1 MPFPPRDPLSIRPP
15 RATDLD
21 AANQA
26 ARSGPDLNAAQAAA
40 AAHGD
45 SPLLIVAGAGSGKTR
60 TLVHRVAALV
70 ARGVPPGRILLLT
83 FTRRAAQE
91 MLDRAERLA
100 GGATQRVQGGTFHGI
115 AHRILRRYG
124 PSAGLPRD
132 FTIMDSADA
141 ADLMGIA
148 RTSLGYGEPR
158 GKTLAGPID
167 GPARRFPRA
176 ETCVTVYSR
185 QVNSDRPVSDLLEEG
200 WPHFVA
206 WAGDLERI
214 FTEYVRRKTDANLL
228 DYDDLLLSL
237 ALLLEHGGEVG
248 DRIRH
253 DYDHVLVDEYQDTNP
268 LQARILRGLCPHGRI
283 TVVGDDAQSIYAF
296 RGATIDNIMTFP
308 AEFAGTTIVTLEQ
321 NYRSTAP
328 LLDTSNT
335 LISRATYRYTKELW
349 TERTG
354 GEPPWLVTVRDEREQ
369 TRFIV
374 DRLLELHEE
383 GTPLREIAVLV
394 RAGYLSADLEI
405 ELSNRRIP
413 YEKWGGLK
421 FLEAAHIKDVLAFL
435 RLLDNP
441 QDEVSW
447 YRLLRLLPGV
457 GDTTARTAVELL
469 AAHGW
474 QPRVLGAV
482 RASSRAAPGLAALG
496 ALLEGMRSAASPVPT
511 SEEIAMIRRLYDR
524 LLVDTYD
531 EPAPR
536 LADLDQLEIIAV
548 SYPSRTEFLA
558 ALALEPPAAT
568 QDLAV
573 GGDEDSDALIISTV
587 HSAKGREWDAVFI
600 PWTVDGV
607 YPMARSAGNEDAV
620 DEERRL
626 LYVAMTRARDHLCLV
641 YPLQSYPSRM
651 GADYSYGQLS
661 RFLDEGVRRTMQ
673 RVALGPDGGLPSLM
687 SGAPLP
693 ERAAVDLRALL
704 RGRVGL
710 PAPNDSPQSPSE

>member
-1 MPFPPRDPLSIRPP
+1 MAPNAREPESLHLRTTRPRDLEPASRPG
-15 RATDLD
+15 AD
-21 AANQA
+21 
-26 ARSGPDLNAAQAAA
+26 GPALNAAQAAA
-40 AAHGD
+40 AAHGNG
-45 SPLLIVAGAGSGKTR
+45 PLLIVAGAGSGKTR

-70 ARGVPPGRILLLT
+70 ERGVPPERILLLT

-100 GGATQRVQGGTFHGI
+100 GGAARRVQGGTFHGT
-115 AHRILRRYG
+115 AHRVLRRYG
-124 PSAGLPRD
+124 PAAGLPRD
-132 FTIMDSADA
+132 FSIMDA
-141 ADLMGIA
+141 ADASDLMSIA
-148 RTSLGYGEPR
+148 RTALGYGEPR
-158 GKTLAGPID
+158 AKQHAGPLD

-176 ETCVTVYSR
+176 ETCVTLYSR
-185 QVNSDRPVSDLLEEG
+185 QVNTDRPVADLLEEG
-200 WPHFVA
+200 WPHFLA

-214 FTEYVRRKTDANLL
+214 FADYVRRKTDANLL

-248 DRIRH
+248 ERIRG

-268 LQARILRGLCPHGRI
+268 LQARILRALCPHGRI
-283 TVVGDDAQSIYAF
+283 TAVGDDAQSIYAF
-296 RGATIDNIMTFP
+296 RGATIDNIMAFP
-308 AEFAGTTIVTLEQ
+308 AQFAGTTIITLEQ

-328 LLDTSNT
+328 ILHASNT
-335 LISRATYRYTKELW
+335 VISRATTRYTKQLW
-349 TERTG
+349 TDRDG
-354 GEPPWLVTVRDEREQ
+354 GELPWLVTVRDEREQ

-394 RAGYLSADLEI
+394 RAGYLSADLEV
-405 ELSNRRIP
+405 ELANRRIP

-457 GDTTARTAVELL
+457 GDTTARTAVETL
-469 AAHGW
+469 ARHGW
-474 QPRVLGAV
+474 QPLALGSV

-496 ALLEGMRSAASPVPT
+496 ALLEGLRTAPPPAPPG
-511 SEEIAMIRRLYDR
+511 EEIMAVRRLYDR
-524 LLVDTYD
+524 LLVETYD
-531 EPAPR
+531 DPQPR
-536 LADLDQLEIIAV
+536 LADLDQLAIIAAG
-548 SYPSRTEFLA
+548 YATRTDLLA

-573 GGDEDSDALIISTV
+573 GGDEETDALIISTV
-587 HSAKGREWDAVFI
+587 HSAKGREWDAVFV
-600 PWTVDGV
+600 PWTVDGI
-607 YPMARSAGNEDAV
+607 YPMARSAGNDEAV
-620 DEERRL
+620 EEERRL

-651 GADYSYGQLS
+651 AADYSYGQLS

-673 RVALGPDGGLPSLM
+673 RVTLGPDGVAATHQL
-687 SGAPLP
+687 APMP
-693 ERAAVDLRALL
+693 PRPQVDLRALL

-710 PAPNDSPQSPSE
+710 PAPEEP

>member
-1 MPFPPRDPLSIRPP
+1 MAPNREPEPLQLRTTRPRDLEPSP
-15 RATDLD
+15 
-21 AANQA
+21 
-26 ARSGPDLNAAQAAA
+26 RSGAEGPALNAAQAAA

-45 SPLLIVAGAGSGKTR
+45 GPLLIVAGAGSGKTR
-60 TLVHRVAALV
+60 TLVHRVASLV
-70 ARGVPPGRILLLT
+70 DRGVPPERILLLT

-100 GGATQRVQGGTFHGI
+100 GGAARRVQGGTFHGT
-115 AHRILRRYG
+115 AHRVLRRYG
-124 PSAGLPRD
+124 PAAGLPRD
-132 FTIMDSADA
+132 FSIMDSADA
-141 ADLMGIA
+141 SDLMSIA
-148 RTSLGYGEPR
+148 RTALGYGDPR
-158 GKTLAGPID
+158 GKQHGGPLD

-176 ETCVTVYSR
+176 ETCVTLYSR
-185 QVNSDRPVSDLLEEG
+185 QVNTDRPVADLLEEG
-200 WPHFVA
+200 WPHFLA

-214 FTEYVRRKTDANLL
+214 FADYVRRKTDANLL

-248 DRIRH
+248 DRIRG
-253 DYDHVLVDEYQDTNP
+253 DFDHVLVDEYQDTNP
-268 LQARILRGLCPHGRI
+268 LQARILRAMCPHGRI
-283 TVVGDDAQSIYAF
+283 TAVGDDAQSIYAF
-296 RGATIDNIMTFP
+296 RGATIHNIMEFP
-308 AEFAGTTIVTLEQ
+308 AQFAGTTIITLEQ

-328 LLDTSNT
+328 ILHASNT
-335 LISRATYRYTKELW
+335 VISRATTRYTKQLW
-349 TERTG
+349 TDRDG
-354 GEPPWLVTVRDEREQ
+354 GELPWLVTVRDEREQ

-374 DRLLELHEE
+374 DRLLELHDE

-394 RAGYLSADLEI
+394 RAGYLSADLEV
-405 ELSNRRIP
+405 ELANRRIP

-457 GDTTARTAVELL
+457 GDTTARTAVETL
-469 AAHGW
+469 ARHGW
-474 QPRVLGAV
+474 QPLVLGSV

-496 ALLEGMRSAASPVPT
+496 ALLEGLRTAPPPSPPG
-511 SEEIAMIRRLYDR
+511 EEIMAVRRLYDR
-524 LLVDTYD
+524 LLVETYD
-531 EPAPR
+531 DPQPR
-536 LADLDQLEIIAV
+536 LADLDQLAIIAAG
-548 SYPSRTEFLA
+548 YGTRTDLLA

-573 GGDEDSDALIISTV
+573 GGDDETDALIISTV
-587 HSAKGREWDAVFI
+587 HSAKGREWDAVFV
-600 PWTVDGV
+600 PWTVDGI
-607 YPMARSAGNEDAV
+607 YPMARSAGNDDAIE
-620 DEERRL
+620 EERRL

-651 GADYSYGQLS
+651 AADYSYGQLS

-673 RVALGPDGGLPSLM
+673 RVTLGPDGTAATHAL
-687 SGAPLP
+687 APLP
-693 ERAAVDLRALL
+693 PRPNVDLRALL

-710 PAPNDSPQSPSE
+710 PAPEEP

>member
-1 MPFPPRDPLSIRPP
+1 MAPNAREPESLHLRAPRPHALDTAPAR
-15 RATDLD
+15 D
-21 AANQA
+21 AA
-26 ARSGPDLNAAQAAA
+26 GPALNAAQAAA

-45 SPLLIVAGAGSGKTR
+45 GPLLIVAGAGSGKTR

-70 ARGVPPGRILLLT
+70 DRGVRPERILLLT

-100 GGATQRVQGGTFHGI
+100 GGAARRVQGGTFHGT
-115 AHRILRRYG
+115 AHRILRKYG
-124 PSAGLPRD
+124 PAAGLPRD
-132 FTIMDSADA
+132 FSIMDSADA
-141 ADLMGIA
+141 ADLMSIA
-148 RTSLGYGEPR
+148 RTALGYGEPR
-158 GKTLAGPID
+158 GKQLAGPLD

-176 ETCVTVYSR
+176 ETCVTLYSR
-185 QVNSDRPVSDLLEEG
+185 QVNTDRPVYDLLEEG
-200 WPHFVA
+200 WPHFVS

-214 FTEYVRRKTDANLL
+214 FADYVRRKTDANLL

-248 DRIRH
+248 DRIRG
-253 DYDHVLVDEYQDTNP
+253 DYDHILVDEYQDTNP
-268 LQARILRGLCPHGRI
+268 LQARILRALCPHGRI

-296 RGATIDNIMTFP
+296 RGATIDNIMEFP
-308 AEFAGTTIVTLEQ
+308 AQFPDTTIITLEQ

-328 LLDTSNT
+328 ILHASNT
-335 LISRATYRYTKELW
+335 VISRATVRYTKQLW
-349 TERTG
+349 TERDG
-354 GEPPWLVTVRDEREQ
+354 GELPWLVTVRDEREQ

-394 RAGYLSADLEI
+394 RAGYLSADLEV
-405 ELSNRRIP
+405 ELANRRIP

-457 GDTTARTAVELL
+457 GDTTARNVVEAL
-469 AAHGW
+469 AQHGW
-474 QPRVLGAV
+474 QPLILGSV

-496 ALLEGMRSAASPVPT
+496 ALLEGMRTAPPPT
-511 SEEIAMIRRLYDR
+511 PPGEEIMMVRRLYDR
-524 LLVDTYD
+524 LLVETYD
-531 EPAPR
+531 DPQPR
-536 LADLDQLEIIAV
+536 LADLDQLAIIAAG
-548 SYPSRTEFLA
+548 YATRTDLLA

-573 GGDEDSDALIISTV
+573 GADDEETDALIISTV
-587 HSAKGREWDAVFI
+587 HSAKGREWDAVFV
-600 PWTVDGV
+600 PWTVDGI
-607 YPMARSAGNEDAV
+607 YPMARSAGSDDAV
-620 DEERRL
+620 EEERRL

-651 GADYSYGQLS
+651 TADYSYGQLS

-673 RVALGPDGGLPSLM
+673 RVTLGPDGAATTHQL
-687 SGAPLP
+687 APLP
-693 ERAAVDLRALL
+693 PRPHVDLRALL

-710 PAPNDSPQSPSE
+710 PAPEDP

>member
-1 MPFPPRDPLSIRPP
+1 MAPHHEPEPLHLRTTRARDLEPIRRPG
-15 RATDLD
+15 AD
-21 AANQA
+21 
-26 ARSGPDLNAAQAAA
+26 GPALNAAQAAA

-45 SPLLIVAGAGSGKTR
+45 GPLLIVAGAGSGKTR

-70 ARGVPPGRILLLT
+70 DRGVPPERILLLT

-100 GGATQRVQGGTFHGI
+100 GGAARRVQGGTFHGT
-115 AHRILRRYG
+115 AHRVLRRYG
-124 PSAGLPRD
+124 PAAGLPRD
-132 FTIMDSADA
+132 FSIMDA
-141 ADLMGIA
+141 ADASDLMSIA
-148 RTSLGYGEPR
+148 RTALGYGEPR
-158 GKTLAGPID
+158 GKQPAGPLD

-176 ETCVTVYSR
+176 ETCVTLYSR
-185 QVNSDRPVSDLLEEG
+185 QVNTDRPVADLLEEG
-200 WPHFVA
+200 WPHFLS

-214 FTEYVRRKTDANLL
+214 FADYVRRKTDANLL

-237 ALLLEHGGEVG
+237 ALLLEHGGDVG
-248 DRIRH
+248 DHIRG

-268 LQARILRGLCPHGRI
+268 LQARILRALCPHGRI
-283 TVVGDDAQSIYAF
+283 TAVGDDAQSIYAF
-296 RGATIDNIMTFP
+296 RGATIDNIMAFP
-308 AEFAGTTIVTLEQ
+308 AQFAGTTIITLEQ

-328 LLDTSNT
+328 ILHASNT
-335 LISRATYRYTKELW
+335 VISRATTRYTKQLW
-349 TERTG
+349 TDRDG
-354 GEPPWLVTVRDEREQ
+354 GELPWLVTVRDEREQ

-374 DRLLELHEE
+374 DRLLELHEA

-394 RAGYLSADLEI
+394 RAGYLSADLEV
-405 ELSNRRIP
+405 ELANRRIP

-457 GDTTARTAVELL
+457 GDTTARTAVETL
-469 AAHGW
+469 ARHGW
-474 QPRVLGAV
+474 QPLALGSV

-496 ALLEGMRSAASPVPT
+496 ALLEGLRTAPPPSPPG
-511 SEEIAMIRRLYDR
+511 EEIMAVRRLYDR
-524 LLVDTYD
+524 LLVETYD
-531 EPAPR
+531 DPQPR
-536 LADLDQLEIIAV
+536 LADLDQLAIIAAG
-548 SYPSRTEFLA
+548 YATRTDLLA

-573 GGDEDSDALIISTV
+573 GGDDETDALIISTV
-587 HSAKGREWDAVFI
+587 HSAKGREWDAVFV
-600 PWTVDGV
+600 PWTVDGI
-607 YPMARSAGNEDAV
+607 YPMARSAGNDEAV
-620 DEERRL
+620 EEERRL

-651 GADYSYGQLS
+651 AADYSYGQLS

-673 RVALGPDGGLPSLM
+673 RVTLGPDGTASTHQL
-687 SGAPLP
+687 APLP
-693 ERAAVDLRALL
+693 PRPHVDLRALL

-710 PAPNDSPQSPSE
+710 PAPEDP

>member
-1 MPFPPRDPLSIRPP
+1 MVPNREPEPLQLRANRPRELEPSHRPG
-15 RATDLD
+15 AE
-21 AANQA
+21 
-26 ARSGPDLNAAQAAA
+26 GPALNAAQAAA

-45 SPLLIVAGAGSGKTR
+45 GPLLIVAGAGSGKTR

-70 ARGVPPGRILLLT
+70 DRGVPPERILLLT

-100 GGATQRVQGGTFHGI
+100 GGAARRVQGGTFHGT
-115 AHRILRRYG
+115 AHRVLRRYG
-124 PSAGLPRD
+124 PAAGLPRD
-132 FTIMDSADA
+132 FSIMDSADA
-141 ADLMGIA
+141 SDLMSIA
-148 RTSLGYGEPR
+148 RTALGYGEPR
-158 GKTLAGPID
+158 GKQHAGPLD

-176 ETCVTVYSR
+176 ETCVTLYSR
-185 QVNSDRPVSDLLEEG
+185 QVNTDRPVADLLEEG
-200 WPHFVA
+200 WPHFLA

-214 FTEYVRRKTDANLL
+214 FADYVRRKTDANLL

-237 ALLLEHGGEVG
+237 ALLLEHGGDVG
-248 DRIRH
+248 DRIRG

-268 LQARILRGLCPHGRI
+268 LQARILRGMCPHGRI
-283 TVVGDDAQSIYAF
+283 TAVGDDAQSIYAF
-296 RGATIDNIMTFP
+296 RGATIDNIMAFP
-308 AEFAGTTIVTLEQ
+308 AQFAGTTIITLEQ

-328 LLDTSNT
+328 ILHASNT
-335 LISRATYRYTKELW
+335 VISRATTRYTKQLW
-349 TERTG
+349 TDRDG
-354 GEPPWLVTVRDEREQ
+354 GELPWLVTVRDEREQ

-383 GTPLREIAVLV
+383 GTPLRDIAVLV
-394 RAGYLSADLEI
+394 RAGYLSADLEV
-405 ELSNRRIP
+405 ELANRRIP

-457 GDTTARTAVELL
+457 GDTTARTAVETL
-469 AAHGW
+469 ARHGW
-474 QPRVLGAV
+474 QPLALGSV

-496 ALLEGMRSAASPVPT
+496 ALLEGLRTAPPPSPPG
-511 SEEIAMIRRLYDR
+511 EEIMGVRRLYDR
-524 LLVDTYD
+524 LLVETYD
-531 EPAPR
+531 DPQPR
-536 LADLDQLEIIAV
+536 LADLDQLAIIAAG
-548 SYPSRTEFLA
+548 YGTRTDLLA

-573 GGDEDSDALIISTV
+573 GGDDETDALIISTV
-587 HSAKGREWDAVFI
+587 HSAKGREWDAVFV
-600 PWTVDGV
+600 PWTVDGI
-607 YPMARSAGNEDAV
+607 YPMARSAGNDDAV
-620 DEERRL
+620 EEERRL

-651 GADYSYGQLS
+651 AADYSYGQLS

-673 RVALGPDGGLPSLM
+673 RVTLGPDGTASTHQL
-687 SGAPLP
+687 APLP
-693 ERAAVDLRALL
+693 PRPHVDLRALL

-710 PAPNDSPQSPSE
+710 PAPEDP